1 MHALVVDSETGEV
14 LLDEDVDLN
23 GDPIENREVA
33 GSDRFG
39 VCYFGVKLWVADAVK
54 THAWEPD
61 AVHVFIQWKDRSN
74 SAGKVSEVLQTSE
87 RPVPGGG
94 IGRFLV
100 TVE

>member
-1 MHALVVDSETGEV
+1 MHALVTDSETGAV
-14 LLDEDVDLN
+14 ILDEDVDLN
-23 GDPIENREVA
+23 GDPVENNEAV
-33 GSDRFG
+33 GTDRFG
-39 VCYFGVKLWVADAVK
+39 ACYVGVKLWVADAVK

-74 SAGKVSEVLQTSE
+74 SAGQQSEVLQTSE